1 MNRGLGQNPVI
12 ALPFNDGSTTLFRR
26 SSMAVQNR
34 IRSLRDKHASIDDAI
49 TKESARSLPDETRVS
64 ELKRE
69 KLRVKDAI
77 VELSRGANP

>member
-1 MNRGLGQNPVI
+1 
-12 ALPFNDGSTTLFRR
+12 
-26 SSMAVQNR
+26 MAVQNR

-49 TKESARSLPDETRVS
+49 SKESARSLPDETRVS

-77 VELSRGANP
+77 VELSRSV